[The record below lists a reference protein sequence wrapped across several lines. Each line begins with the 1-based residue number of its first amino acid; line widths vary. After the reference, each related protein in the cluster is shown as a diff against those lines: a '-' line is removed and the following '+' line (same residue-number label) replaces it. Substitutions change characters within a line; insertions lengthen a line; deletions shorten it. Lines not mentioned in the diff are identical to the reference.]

1 MFKNIFIYITALL
14 LLGHI
19 TYAQNLE
26 VLLNELAQKDDL
38 SVHTKKES
46 GGYLTIFT
54 RQDLDRMKIHSFKE
68 LIEKIPF
75 QRYNED
81 ARGRSAPYY
90 EPYQLNDPSRI
101 RIFINDRELISPLFG
116 GGLQIAGQMDM
127 AYIDHIEV
135 YMGIPSYDI
144 SIEPSVVVVKAY
156 TKTGK
161 RENTS
166 IIGLSGGSYG
176 ASDAYTYKSQDLKD
190 FSYFVYAD
198 HRNLKRKKFYN
209 LGSKISRDKDI
220 GNLYAQFTFPKS
232 RVEFQAIKTK
242 MDNFIGNSWN
252 ITPKNSNT
260 NFEYLNFGYNYHS
273 IDESL
278 KAFINYSYL
287 KDKYQ
292 DGSSLAPIGLSRIP
306 VYPFYALYY
315 SSSIDV
321 SEHLLDAQLTKKY
334 KLDNAS
340 FLIGFRN
347 RYKKFIFNRYTR
359 NGVDFHLGTNY
370 SSEDIVSIFGE
381 YDYLI
386 NSKNRF
392 ILSANMERYI
402 ENSRVDGE
410 DIPSFR
416 VGHIYHNDNFTQKSF
431 IFYGKFRPTT
441 DELLQNDIISQGL
454 NHIKSEGT
462 VAISTQSSW
471 QYKNSL
477 NTFLIARTYLND
489 FIYFD
494 GTDFRNNSDKYIFD
508 TASFKTIYSFSDL
521 DKIEF
526 NAWISSNDF
535 GKSSSDRYDHKIGG
549 YLALFKNFGK
559 LDTYNSISYMYGYDG
574 KKPGWNYNA
583 TITYPYSKK
592 LTFYLKGENLL
603 NKAITTDYYRY
614 NPITTQKTTLN
625 NISPFDRTVWF
636 GLEYQF

>member
-1 MFKNIFIYITALL
+1 MMLL
-14 LLGHI
+14 LF
-19 TYAQNLE
+19 TDVAYAQNLE

-81 ARGRSAPYY
+81 ARGLSAPYY
-90 EPYQLNDPSRI
+90 QPYQLNDPSRI

-116 GGLQIAGQMDM
+116 GGLQLAGQMDM
-127 AYIDHIEV
+127 AYIDHVEV

-144 SIEPSVVVVKAY
+144 SIEPSVVVIKAY
-156 TKTGK
+156 TKTGS

-166 IIGLSGGSYG
+166 MVGLSGGSYG
-176 ASDAYTYKSQDLKD
+176 ANNAYAYRSEDLKD

-198 HRNLKRKKFYN
+198 HLNLKRKEFYN

-220 GNLYAQFTFPKS
+220 GDLYAQVTFPKS
-232 RVEFQAIKTK
+232 RLEFQAIKTK
-242 MDNFIGNSWN
+242 MDNFIGSSWN

-273 IDESL
+273 LDKSL
-278 KAFINYSYL
+278 KAFVNYSYL
-287 KDKYQ
+287 KDRHQ
-292 DGSSLAPIGLSRIP
+292 DSSSSAPIGLSKIP
-306 VYPFYALYY
+306 AFPFYIPFY
-315 SSSIDV
+315 SSSVDI
-321 SEHLLDAQLTKKY
+321 SEHLLDTQLTKKY
-334 KLDNAS
+334 EFYNAS
-340 FLIGFRN
+340 FLLGVKN
-347 RYKKFIFNRYTR
+347 RYKKFIINRYTR
-359 NGVDFHLGTNY
+359 DGVDFPIGTNY
-370 SSEDIVSIFGE
+370 SSEDIASIFGE

-402 ENSRVDGE
+402 ENSRIKGE
-410 DIPSFR
+410 NVPSFR
-416 VGHIYHNDNFTQKSF
+416 LGYIYHSDNFTQKSF

-441 DELLQNDIISQGL
+441 EELFQNDILSQGH
-454 NHIKSEGT
+454 NQIKSEGA

-477 NTFLIARTYLND
+477 NTLLIARTYLND

-494 GTDFRNNSDKYIFD
+494 GTGFRNNSDQYVFD
-508 TASFKTIYSFSDL
+508 TASFKTVYSFSAL

-526 NAWISSNDF
+526 NAWVSSDDY
-535 GKSSSDRYDHKIGG
+535 GKSSSNRHEQKYGG
-549 YLALFKNFGK
+549 YLALFKNFSK
-559 LDTYNSISYMYGYDG
+559 IDTYNSISYMYGYDG
-574 KKPGWNYNA
+574 KKHGWNYNA

-603 NKAITTDYYRY
+603 NKAMGTDYYRI
-614 NPITTQKTTLN
+614 NQITGSKTILN
-625 NISPFDRTVWF
+625 DISPFDRTVWF